1 MKGAIHTG
9 AVCRSAGDGVG
20 RGSSRGFT
28 LIELVIVITLSAI
41 VVSFMSVF
49 IVPPIDAYTAQTQ
62 RAQLVDAADGA
73 LRMLARDLRAALP
86 NSVRIASSGSVT
98 AVEFI
103 ATVDG
108 ARYRD
113 NGPLTDP
120 TRWLDFTQAD
130 AAFATTVPFS
140 QITLP
145 FSSSSDYLVIY
156 NVGVPGANAYAGT
169 NVITPAG
176 TTINIAAGSTANE
189 NLVTLSSG
197 FQFAYGSPYKRVYL
211 VSGPVSYLCDTSAGT
226 LTRYSGYSLQATQTT
241 SSATLVGAGASSGRV
256 AANVSTCQF
265 TYTAG
270 TAQHDGLATLLLQ
283 LTNSGQ
289 EVQLLHQ
296 VHLVNTP

>member
-1 MKGAIHTG
+1 MTRKS
-9 AVCRSAGDGVG
+9 CS
-20 RGSSRGFT
+20 GFT
-28 LIELVIVITLSAI
+28 LIELVVVITLSAI

-49 IVPPIDAYTAQTQ
+49 VVTPIDAYNAQSQ

-86 NSVRIASSGSVT
+86 NSVRTAASGNVT
-98 AVEFI
+98 AIELI

-130 AAFATTVPFS
+130 TAFATTVPFS
-140 QITLP
+140 QITVP
-145 FSSSSDYLVIY
+145 FSTSSDYLVIY
-156 NVGVPGANAYAGT
+156 NVGVPGADAYSGA

-176 TTINIAAGSTANE
+176 TTISIAAGSAANE

-197 FQFAYGSPYKRVYL
+197 FQFAYGSPNKRIYL
-211 VSGPVSYLCDTSAGT
+211 ASGPVSYLCDTSTGM
-226 LTRYSGYSLQATQTT
+226 LTRYSGYSLQATQTL
-241 SSATLVGAGASSGRV
+241 SSATLVSAGASSGRV
-256 AANVSTCQF
+256 ASNVSNCQF

-283 LTNSGQ
+283 LANGGQ

>member
-1 MKGAIHTG
+1 MGPA
-9 AVCRSAGDGVG
+9 A
-20 RGSSRGFT
+20 RGFT

-41 VVSFMSVF
+41 VVSFMSMFVAA
-49 IVPPIDAYTAQTQ
+49 PINAYTAQNQ
-62 RAQLVDAADGA
+62 RAALVDAADGA

-86 NSVRIASSGSVT
+86 NSVRITTSGNVS
-98 AVEFI
+98 AIEMI

-145 FSSSSDYLVIY
+145 FSSNTDYLVIY
-156 NVGVPGANAYAGT
+156 NVGVPGADAYAGA

-176 TTINIAAGSTANE
+176 TTINIAAGSAANE
-189 NLVTLSSG
+189 HLVTLSAG
-197 FQFAYGSPYKRVYL
+197 FQFAYGSPNKRVYL
-211 VSGPVSYLCDTSAGT
+211 VSGPVSYLCDTAAGT
-226 LTRYSGYSLQATQTT
+226 LTRYSGYSLQATQTA
-241 SSATLVGAGASSGRV
+241 SSAALVAAGATSGRV
-256 AANVSTCQF
+256 ASAASTCQF

-270 TAQHDGLATLLLQ
+270 TAQHDGLATLVLQ
-283 LTNSGQ
+283 LSSGGQ